1 MSVYT
6 TVVPAELEGFL
17 HAYDLGTLVEYR
29 GIHEGIEVPI
39 ISSPPRM
46 ANTCLRC
53 LNPSVSRICR
63 TIWSW
68 WLFYPNTV
76 CRAPHPLADRQ
87 GSYLRAFKAK
97 PAALV
102 QRLRGTAVTTPNI
115 QPCRAI
121 GAALGHLHVE
131 GQAFTGRRDHTRGPQ
146 WRQTMAE
153 RLLPRLSAEDAVLLR
168 EEVNFQIHHY
178 ARAGLPWGV
187 IHADLFRD
195 NALFSGDELTGII
208 DFYYACNG
216 VLLYDLAVTVNDWCI
231 RPDSSLETAK
241 VLAILSAYHEQR
253 PLQESEHAVWPML
266 LRVAALRFWL
276 SRLQDQFFPRAGEL
290 TQIKDPSQF
299 RRILR
304 EHVKNYAVL
313 DALWV

>member
-17 HAYDLGTLVEYR
+17 RAYDLGTLVEYR
-29 GIHEGIEVPI
+29 GIHEGIENTNYFVTTTHGQYVLTLFESIGFEDLPYYLEL
-39 ISSPPRM
+39 M
-46 ANTCLRC
+46 AFL
-53 LNPSVSRICR
+53 SEHGVQS
-63 TIWSW
+63 
-68 WLFYPNTV
+68 
-76 CRAPHPLADRQ
+76 PHPLADRQ
-87 GSYLRAFKAK
+87 GSYLRTFKAK

-102 QRLRGTAVTTPNI
+102 QRLRGTAVTTPTI
-115 QPCRAI
+115 QQCRAI

-131 GQAFTGRRDHTRGPQ
+131 GQAFTGRREHTRGPQ
-146 WRQTMAE
+146 WRQAMAE
-153 RLLPRLSAEDAVLLR
+153 RLLPQLSAEDAALLR

-195 NALFSGDELTGII
+195 NALFSGNELTGII

-231 RPDSSLETAK
+231 RPDGSLETSK
-241 VLAILSAYHEQR
+241 VLAILSGYHEQR

-299 RRILR
+299 KRILR

-313 DALWV
+313 GALWV